1 MPRLTWGSAVQQRS
15 RNFLKA
21 ILEYAAKQEYADK
34 PDNRFDGKWKDE
46 ELDQPKLIVTSKR
59 QKLQDISGLKDY
71 QFYEVI
77 KILEALG
84 ILDDRRRK
92 RQGAEE
98 WYFALKLWSKDPL
111 KNLNQLDIIWENKRP
126 KAAPKI
132 GKSLEALLSESN
144 IQNVEMTYSIGC
156 GYSLRK
162 IPHQN
167 KYAED

>member
-1 MPRLTWGSAVQQRS
+1 
-15 RNFLKA
+15 
-21 ILEYAAKQEYADK
+21 
-34 PDNRFDGKWKDE
+34 
-46 ELDQPKLIVTSKR
+46 LIVTTKR
-59 QKLQDISGLKDY
+59 RMLQNISGLQNY

-77 KILEALG
+77 KIFKALG